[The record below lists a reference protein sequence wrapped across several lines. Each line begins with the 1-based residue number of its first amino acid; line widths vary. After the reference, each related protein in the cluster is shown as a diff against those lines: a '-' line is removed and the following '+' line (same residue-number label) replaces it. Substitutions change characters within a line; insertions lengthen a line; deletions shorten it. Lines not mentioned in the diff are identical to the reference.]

1 MAVTRVSDNQ
11 ISTGTTAVITALS
24 FLNANSVLRLPSGD
38 TNNDRPSG
46 VSVGTLRFNTDNDN
60 AEIYVADADGQGN
73 AGWTEVS
80 GGGPSVGEDSVI
92 RTNHDTISENLTV
105 GPTAGGG
112 AEYANGMS
120 AGPITIANGFTIT
133 IENGAS
139 WSVR

>member
-105 GPTAGGG
+105 GPTA
-112 AEYANGMS
+112 NGDDKFTNGFS
-120 AGPITIANGFTIT
+120 VGPIQIATNSTVT
-133 IENGAS
+133 VEADAV
-139 WSVR
+139 WSII